1 MELAAP
7 AVRRGEVGL
16 TEKGTPTTKIYISA
30 GWVEKAYR
38 LYLRDNIELRF
49 ESCNEEEALLG
60 ARLRR
65 LAGVKAEARKNA
77 DGKRLV

>member
-7 AVRRGEVGL
+7 AVRRGEVGP

-38 LYLRDNIELRF
+38 LYLQIISSSGLSLATR
-49 ESCNEEEALLG
+49 
-60 ARLRR
+60 RR
-65 LAGVKAEARKNA
+65 LC
-77 DGKRLV
+77 